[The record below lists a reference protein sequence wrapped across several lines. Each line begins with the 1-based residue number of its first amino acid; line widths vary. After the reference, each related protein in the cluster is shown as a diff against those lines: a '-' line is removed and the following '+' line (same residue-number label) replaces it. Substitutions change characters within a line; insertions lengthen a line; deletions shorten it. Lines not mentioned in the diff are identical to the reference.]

1 MMMQPSTTMMKIVA
15 FLSCS
20 VRYSMS
26 FVILRIHKETL
37 KPSSLPSQQLN
48 FAQESLLP
56 FVEIS
61 TNRFHLPK
69 NGAKNIPETGI
80 NTNFRLEHSVRENR
94 TTFSDVLLLPEIF
107 RWNDPKSVFT
117 FQLDFPE
124 T

>member
-1 MMMQPSTTMMKIVA
+1 MMQPSTTMMKIVA

-20 VRYSMS
+20 VRYSTS
-26 FVILRIHKETL
+26 FVILRIYKETL

-48 FAQESLLP
+48 FAQESLLS
-56 FVEIS
+56 FVHIS

-80 NTNFRLEHSVRENR
+80 NTNFRFEHSVRENG
-94 TTFSDVLLLPEIF
+94 TSFSNVLLLPEIF
-107 RWNDPKSVFT
+107 RWNDPKIVPFT
-117 FQLDFPE
+117 FQPDFPE

>member
-1 MMMQPSTTMMKIVA
+1 MQPSTTMMKIVA

-20 VRYSMS
+20 VRYSTS

-56 FVEIS
+56 FVQIS

>member
-1 MMMQPSTTMMKIVA
+1 MMMQLSTTMMKIVA

-20 VRYSMS
+20 VRYSTS
-26 FVILRIHKETL
+26 FVILRIHNEIL

-56 FVEIS
+56 FVQIS

-69 NGAKNIPETGI
+69 NGAKNIPQTGI

-94 TTFSDVLLLPEIF
+94 TTFSDVPLLPEIF

-117 FQLDFPE
+117 FQLHFPE